1 MESANFSFLFYN
13 VLIVKIEIEDGRNK
27 SLVKQNS
34 RGSNIPN
41 IFVANFDKI

>member
-13 VLIVKIEIEDGRNK
+13 VLIVEIEDGRDK

-34 RGSNIPN
+34 LGSNIPN